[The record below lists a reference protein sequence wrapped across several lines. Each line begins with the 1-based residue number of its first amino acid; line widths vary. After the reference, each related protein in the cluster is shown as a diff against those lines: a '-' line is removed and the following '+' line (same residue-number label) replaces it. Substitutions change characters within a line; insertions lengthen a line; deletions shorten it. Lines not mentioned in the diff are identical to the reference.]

1 MSEAKVTWA
10 SLPRKDQ
17 LLILFL
23 VRFCEPIVKVSISA
37 YVYFQLQ
44 WLDPSLPSA
53 KVVQQVTLLQAAYT
67 VAQGLASM
75 FLGTIADSPRG
86 GRKFVVVMS
95 LFGSCMFFFSLF
107 FLTSSPFFLFTGIL
121 LKMLTLMLSCCLF
134 PFWLCGQFQTGH
146 CPPFHRR
153 SHQWQRRHG
162 SHHDV

>member
-95 LFGSCMFFFSLF
+95 LFGSCMFFFFSFFFDVIPLFSLHWYF
-107 FLTSSPFFLFTGIL
+107 VEDADLDAQLLPVPFLALWPISNRPLPSVSSKVSPMATSPWFA
-121 LKMLTLMLSCCLF
+121 
-134 PFWLCGQFQTGH
+134 P
-146 CPPFHRR
+146 
-153 SHQWQRRHG
+153 
-162 SHHDV
+162 